1 MPLVERTII
10 EDNLLDVISKIS
22 NKRKI
27 VTDLK
32 NEMTEHGINIK
43 DTQFIVSKKTPLSKL
58 SISVLC
64 LLSSKLYKVTE
75 LEAANPENYFSTQEI
90 KQCQTFEIS
99 VNENKITLPHTFNN
113 VTFVRDANYS
123 STITAQEIKKLMDSN
138 LLTYNFETQREA
150 RVERDNDDQI
160 VLKPK
165 TNPKSVSEIAELLKT
180 GDLETTTITINALTN
195 TSDSGE
201 EFVYDHKSKSLTT
214 TKGTQLNILDGYHR
228 ISGILKALQ
237 EDETLDTVFDLKLL
251 NYSTR
256 RAIKYFNQINKV
268 NPISE
273 SRLKETNITSLATVT
288 FEELKDKCEFLNGKI
303 SSSEKIFTSA
313 DQLVSSKVLIDAI
326 DEHFN
331 PSNRIEALQVGQY
344 LAKFFDSLF
353 MSYPDAF
360 VSDINSVRKASI
372 INANYMFD
380 GYVLFAKNVQ
390 EQGISSHKI
399 KNILDQVNFSR
410 ENELWKRLGI
420 LDEVGNIA
428 TNPKRKIRTFMSE
441 LVSNEVKSNV

>member
-1 MPLVERTII
+1 
-10 EDNLLDVISKIS
+10 
-22 NKRKI
+22 
-27 VTDLK
+27 
-32 NEMTEHGINIK
+32 HGINIK
-43 DTQFIVSKKTPLSKL
+43 DTQFIVSKKTPLSEL

-64 LLSSKLYKVTE
+64 LLASKLYKVTE
-75 LEAANPENYFSTQEI
+75 LEAANPEKYFSAQEI
-90 KQCQTFEIS
+90 KQCQTLEIS

-123 STITAQEIKKLMDSN
+123 TTITAQEIKKLMDSN

-165 TNPKSVSEIAELLKT
+165 TNPKSVSEIAELLKA

-201 EFVYDHKSKSLTT
+201 EFVYDHKSKSLTI

-237 EDETLDTVFDLKLL
+237 DDETLDTVFDLKLL

-344 LAKFFDSLF
+344 LANFFDSLF

-360 VSDINSVRKASI
+360 VSDINAVRKASI

-380 GYVLFAKNVQ
+380 GYVLLAKNAQ
-390 EQGISSHKI
+390 EQGISVDKI
-399 KNILDQVNFSR
+399 KDILDQVNFSR

-420 LDEVGNIA
+420 LDEVGNI
-428 TNPKRKIRTFMSE
+428 TSNPKRKIRTFMSE